1 MRHQI
6 IKSTIFFQALLS
18 SYFQRMTQQIVETLV
33 LLCVSYLFELYN
45 LNQVADALK
54 LPIDLRLV
62 SKHERG
68 NTDKPIRVIVWF
80 WIGPH
85 TEYERLLDER

>member
-6 IKSTIFFQALLS
+6 IKSTLFFQDLLS

-33 LLCVSYLFELYN
+33 LLCVSYLFGLYN

-62 SKHERG
+62 SKQGRG
-68 NTDKPIRVIVWF
+68 NTDKPTLLIVWF

-85 TEYERLLDER
+85 TEYERLLGEL